1 MRKETLR
8 LEQVFIAE
16 QGTNYLQD
24 FSFHILE
31 GEIVGLLPVD
41 SHGLSMLIKLLKHNI
56 KLEYGFVYY
65 RDQLVNSYLNQSS
78 SNNRIGVVQRK
89 SALVDDLTVVENI
102 FVLKQGFKAS
112 FIQTKVLVKQLQ
124 PFLEE
129 INVSISA
136 LSYIDKLS
144 PFDRL
149 IVEIVKAV
157 VGGCKLIVLRELHT
171 IISEMELVKLHEII
185 RQYTKKGISFLYI
198 SFHLEELS
206 QICDRVAVM
215 DNGRILKIL
224 KPDNTKL
231 NISDTYFQL
240 IRSYLRENENTH
252 FGQQIF
258 SINNLHVKNIKGL
271 SFNVSKGECVVLQDI
286 KNCIIDDFLLAIT
299 GNRKLENGEIFLDGQ
314 LLEPSYTR
322 EISIIQE
329 HPHVNMLFSEMS
341 YLDNLIFTMD
351 HRVKGIWRNKVFRK
365 GLKQIYIDQ
374 FGEDNFLKSI
384 EELTTVEKYNLVYRR
399 ILMQRPSVV
408 FCVQPF
414 RGADMELRMHIFDLL
429 KMLLERKIAVV
440 ILAINLADSLT
451 IADKLIRING
461 YGEDIDV
468 YLKSDF
474 ANLPFD
480 APFSSVY
487 KNK

>member
-8 LEQVFIAE
+8 LEQVCLSE
-16 QGTNYLQD
+16 QGTTYLQD

-41 SHGLSMLIKLLKHNI
+41 SHGLSMLIKLLKHNV
-56 KLEYGFVYY
+56 KLEYGYVYY
-65 RDQLVNSYLNQSS
+65 RDQLINSHLKRNNST
-78 SNNRIGVVQRK
+78 NRIGIVQKK

-102 FVLKQGFKAS
+102 FVLKQGFKAG
-112 FIQTKVLVKQLQ
+112 FIQKKVLVKQLQ
-124 PFLEE
+124 PFFAE

-136 LSYIDKLS
+136 LSYVDKLS
-144 PFDRL
+144 SFDRL
-149 IVEIVKAV
+149 VVEIVKAV

-171 IISEMELVKLHEII
+171 IISESELVKLHEII

-206 QICDRVAVM
+206 HICSRVAVM
-215 DNGRILKIL
+215 DRCRILKIL
-224 KPDNTKL
+224 KPDTTKL
-231 NISDTYFQL
+231 DITDTYFQL
-240 IRSYLRENENTH
+240 IRDYIKCNVTTS
-252 FGQQIF
+252 FGPPIF
-258 SINNLHVKNIKGL
+258 SINDLHIENINGL
-271 SFNVSKGECVVLQDI
+271 SFSISKGECIVLQDI

-299 GNRKLENGEIFLDGQ
+299 GKSNLEKGDIFLDGK
-314 LLEPSYTR
+314 LFTPSYCR

-329 HPHVNMLFSEMS
+329 HPHISMLFHEMS
-341 YLDNLIFTMD
+341 YFDNLSFTMD

-365 GLKQIYIDQ
+365 GLKQIYIEQ
-374 FGEDNFLKSI
+374 FNEDNFSKSI
-384 EELTTVEKYNLVYRR
+384 EELTREEQYNLVYRR

-429 KMLLERKIAVV
+429 KMLLEKEIAVV

-461 YGEDIDV
+461 HDEDIDV
-468 YLKSDF
+468 YLKRDF
-474 ANLPFD
+474 ANLPFV
-480 APFSSVY
+480 APFSSLY
-487 KNK
+487 KN